1 MLTLEYDENIAREV
15 EREEAMEEGIELGIK
30 TLIETLKDMDISN
43 DIILQ
48 KLQQKYALTE
58 KEAKDYIEKYSK

>member
-15 EREEAMEEGIELGIK
+15 EREEARQEERQKGIK
-30 TLIETLKDMDISN
+30 VLIETLKDMDISN

>member
-15 EREEAMEEGIELGIK
+15 EREEAMELGAIKGTIENFKDIGIS
-30 TLIETLKDMDISN
+30 D
-43 DIILQ
+43 DIILKQ
-48 KLQQKYALTE
+48 LKKKYALTE

>member
-15 EREEAMEEGIELGIK
+15 EREEAMELGVIK
-30 TLIETLKDMDISN
+30 GTIETLKDMDISN